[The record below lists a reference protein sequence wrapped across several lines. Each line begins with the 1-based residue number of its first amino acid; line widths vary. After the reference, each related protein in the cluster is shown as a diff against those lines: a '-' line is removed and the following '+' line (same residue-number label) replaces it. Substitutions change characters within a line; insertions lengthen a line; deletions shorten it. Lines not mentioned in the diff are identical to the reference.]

1 MRAPDLVDAFK
12 ANLIRNPVHILVLP
26 CTLNDPVSGTR
37 ANLGEKADVQRHSKS
52 GGDKKN

>member
-12 ANLIRNPVHILVLP
+12 ANFIRDPVHILVLA

-37 ANLGEKADVQRHSKS
+37 ANLG
-52 GGDKKN
+52 KKDDA